1 MQDWQKMGAAS
12 DSNREPL
19 AIDANALPV
28 EPTALPQGEVRN
40 DYPGIWNVLGYEV
53 LLTGLATPLKSENV
67 PLRQVSTV
75 GLQ

>member
-1 MQDWQKMGAAS
+1 MGAAS

-40 DYPGIWNVLGYEV
+40 DYPLASAEGCTIAV
-53 LLTGLATPLKSENV
+53 GLAAGIEDHRRDQPFTAGSL
-67 PLRQVSTV
+67 
-75 GLQ
+75 